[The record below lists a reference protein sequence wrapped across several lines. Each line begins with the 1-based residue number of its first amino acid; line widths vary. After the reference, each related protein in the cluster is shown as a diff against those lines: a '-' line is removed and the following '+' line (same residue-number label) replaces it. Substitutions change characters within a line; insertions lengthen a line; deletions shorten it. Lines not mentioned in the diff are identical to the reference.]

1 MLKKYYIFIII
12 NFYWFF
18 INKKILNKIGRYQLR
33 NKLEK
38 IISKSKINT
47 CNNYQKDIS
56 MLNFKINNFYEQDF
70 YRNNI
75 INNSI
80 NFSYSSNNKEE
91 NDRKNK
97 IIDYN
102 IENEID
108 YNKERDYIMKLIFE
122 QLTFNE
128 IKLINQD
135 TEFYIRDPFIRRY
148 LIFFNERNDLYKT
161 LRYEENLGIKET
173 ENDKLKRLIK
183 KTKKIIIDNH
193 NNEIKSKSLNNLFIK
208 HEINKE
214 IKKEI
219 KVKKI
224 IKEKVDSERIK
235 NKLIL
240 KNIFFNTKNEIKN
253 KVIPI
258 TNYNK
263 QYLILEKSRNRNLE
277 KLLGNYSEKNC
288 TLNNTNKSS
297 ISINKSLSSNSKINI
312 YNNKSKTFKTVSSK
326 KYLKKDYKNIKIK
339 LLKNKCNNN
348 DINDSMIKNY
358 CFEIKSNFS
367 QTKNKEKS
375 LPFISN

>member
-1 MLKKYYIFIII
+1 M
-12 NFYWFF
+12 
-18 INKKILNKIGRYQLR
+18 NKKILNKIGRYQLR

-80 NFSYSSNNKEE
+80 NFSYFSNNKEE
-91 NDRKNK
+91 SDRKNK

-108 YNKERDYIMKLIFE
+108 YNKERDYIMQLIFE

-135 TEFYIRDPFIRRY
+135 PEFYIRDPFIRGY

-277 KLLGNYSEKNC
+277 KLLGNYSEKKC